1 MLCAMFMLR
10 PICLHTC
17 VFLCCLLDVI
27 NEWIMWGVK
36 IQMFDHFCRDFRT
49 RHHLSQENVASTN
62 KNANVNLQYIP

>member
-1 MLCAMFMLR
+1 
-10 PICLHTC
+10 
-17 VFLCCLLDVI
+17 
-27 NEWIMWGVK
+27 MWGVK